1 MKMAAIASHK
11 AAPSIFTVAPDGKT
25 NLLMWAGSTLLFSS
39 RQCMVV
45 NRVAALGRRE
55 QECLWYDLHLNRTEN
70 NLSLP
75 YFPIG
80 TKRKSKL

>member
-45 NRVAALGRRE
+45 NRVAALGKRE
-55 QECLWYDLHLNRTEN
+55 QEWYDLHLNRTEN

-75 YFPIG
+75 YFAIG
-80 TKRKSKL
+80 TKRKSTL